1 VTGVVL
7 AVLLLGGMPIA
18 FALIAATLF
27 HALASGDL
35 RLVLSMP
42 QVMFGSLEIYDL
54 AAIPLF
60 VLLGEVMG
68 AGGLTRPIVEA
79 TRLWLRWLPNALAYV
94 CLVANLLLAAIMG
107 SATAQIA
114 VMTRVMVPEMERDGY
129 GRPFAAG
136 LTAAAGLLGPV
147 IPPSMPFIIYGVVAQ
162 VSIADMF
169 LAGILPGLLMFAL
182 FCVVVALTRPRGDAG
197 VTVMTQT
204 GRERW
209 RATLRALP
217 VLTIPLA
224 IVGGIT
230 GGFVTPTESAAVSV
244 GIALLLGAFVYRE
257 LDATVLAGVLDR
269 TVRTSAAVLFLIV
282 AAKVFGWILAY
293 HNVPQQLAAWMRG
306 LTDDATV
313 FLIITFVVLL
323 LVGTVLDGIAAL
335 VVLVP
340 VLLPIATGVYGVDP
354 VHFGVVATV
363 TLVIGLLT
371 PPVGAGLYI
380 AAAVAELD
388 ILRVARALA
397 PFLLAACGSVLL
409 VILFP
414 NLVDLR

>member
-1 VTGVVL
+1 
-7 AVLLLGGMPIA
+7 
-18 FALIAATLF
+18 
-27 HALASGDL
+27 
-35 RLVLSMP
+35 
-42 QVMFGSLEIYDL
+42 
-54 AAIPLF
+54 
-60 VLLGEVMG
+60 
-68 AGGLTRPIVEA
+68 
-79 TRLWLRWLPNALAYV
+79 
-94 CLVANLLLAAIMG
+94 
-107 SATAQIA
+107 
-114 VMTRVMVPEMERDGY
+114 
-129 GRPFAAG
+129 
-136 LTAAAGLLGPV
+136 
-147 IPPSMPFIIYGVVAQ
+147 MPFIIYGVVAQ

-169 LAGILPGLLMFAL
+169 LAGILPGILMFAL
-182 FCVVVALTRPRGDAG
+182 FCAVVALARPRRDAG
-197 VTVMTQT
+197 ATAVTGTD
-204 GRERW
+204 GERG

-244 GIALLLGAFVYRE
+244 GIALLLGGLVYRE

-269 TVRTSAAVLFLIV
+269 TVRTSASVLFLIV
-282 AAKVFGWILAY
+282 AAKAFGWILAF
-293 HNVPQQLAAWMRG
+293 HNVPQQLAEWMRS

-313 FLIITFVVLL
+313 FLFVTFVVLL

-340 VLLPIATGVYGVDP
+340 VLLPIATGVYGIDP

-388 ILRVARALA
+388 ILRIGRALL